1 MRPTISLI
9 LNTYENP
16 LALEK
21 VLRALSRQTDASAQ
35 IIVADDGSGPATGE
49 VVRSFREKLRIMHC
63 RQQHEGFRRSVIL
76 NKAIAESTSE
86 YLVFLDGDS
95 VPAREFIADH
105 TALAERGC
113 WVQGR
118 RAFVDES
125 CVDTFEP
132 SLGHVWSLAL
142 RGKLSGL
149 LKAVRLPFPVVKRG
163 REQRGI
169 LGCNLGIWRDD
180 LIAVNG
186 YDETF
191 TGWGREDTDLG
202 NRLYHLGRDRK
213 FVYGRAI
220 IYHLNHPVVSRD
232 RLQTNQSLLE
242 ETLREKRIRARMG
255 LDQYLNN
262 QQRESAGIS
271 S

>member
-1 MRPTISLI
+1 MKPTVSLV

-21 VLRALSRQTDASAQ
+21 VLRALSHQRDAGAE
-35 IIVADDGSGPATGE
+35 IIVADDGSGPATNE
-49 VVRSFREKLRIMHC
+49 VIDSFTDKLHIKHC
-63 RQQHEGFRRSVIL
+63 RQDHEGFRRSVIL
-76 NKAIAESTSE
+76 NKAIARATGE
-86 YLVFLDGDS
+86 YVVFLDGDS
-95 VPAREFIADH
+95 VPARKFIADH
-105 TALAERGC
+105 AALAERGS

-125 CVDTFEP
+125 CVSAFEP
-132 SLGHVWSLAL
+132 SCGHVWLLAL

-149 LKAVRLPFPVVKRG
+149 LKAIRLPFPLVKRG

-191 TGWGREDTDLG
+191 TGWGREDADLG

-232 RLQTNQSLLE
+232 HLSTNQSLLE
-242 ETLREKRIRARMG
+242 ETLREKHVRARKG
-255 LDQYLNN
+255 LDQYLDD
-262 QQRESAGIS
+262 QQEAGTS